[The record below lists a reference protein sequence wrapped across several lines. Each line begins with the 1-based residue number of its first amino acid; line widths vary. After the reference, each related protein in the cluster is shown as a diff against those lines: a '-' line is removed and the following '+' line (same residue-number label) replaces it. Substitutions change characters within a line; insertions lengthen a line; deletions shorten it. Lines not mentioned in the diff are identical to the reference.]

1 MRRLVKA
8 LLIGVVWSLWGAVA
22 VFSVVFAVWILV
34 TRVPQSA
41 GWSAVGSWIGAVTII
56 AGVTAM
62 IAFAGYLI
70 LDKRDDGEFVS
81 WIFNSAN
88 EEYINTYKSWLKNR
102 R

>member
-1 MRRLVKA
+1 MRRFVKA
-8 LLIGVVWSLWGAVA
+8 LLIGVGWSLGGAGAV
-22 VFSVVFAVWILV
+22 FGVVFAVWVLA
-34 TRVPQSA
+34 TRVPQSV

-56 AGVTAM
+56 GSVAAIVT
-62 IAFAGYLI
+62 FAGYLI

-88 EEYINTYKSWLKNR
+88 EEYINTYKAWLKNR